1 MVDDAGRERVPEGGI
16 DRQGAANLSSDVDPE
31 GFEGLVDKYHR
42 RIFNVI
48 YRYVGDYYEA
58 YDLTQDT
65 FLRAYQSFQQFRG
78 ESTAYTWL
86 YRIAINLSHNR
97 IKQLK
102 RKARSEAESLDDPID
117 VDGDAVQREVADWS
131 MSPERVAESKELQGV
146 LQRAIQSLPENY
158 RAVILLRDVEGL
170 SYQDIAKATGSSVE
184 AVKSR
189 LFRARSH
196 LKGLLEPYLRGEV

>member
-1 MVDDAGRERVPEGGI
+1 MVDDAGRERVHEGGI
-16 DRQGAANLSSDVDPE
+16 DRQGAANLLSDVDPE
-31 GFEGLVDKYHR
+31 GFEALVDKYHR

-117 VDGDAVQREVADWS
+117 VNGDAVQREVADWS

>member
-1 MVDDAGRERVPEGGI
+1 MVDDAGRERVHEGGI
-16 DRQGAANLSSDVDPE
+16 DRQCAANLLSDVDPE
-31 GFEGLVDKYHR
+31 GFEALVDKYHR

-117 VDGDAVQREVADWS
+117 VNGDAVQREVADWS

>member
-16 DRQGAANLSSDVDPE
+16 DKQGAANLSSDVDPE
-31 GFEGLVDKYHR
+31 GFEALVDKYHR